1 MMKKGEKMIVT
12 WLIDRLVERS
22 DDVWTETV
30 DGYPERDTLH
40 IGFSGDEHRRE
51 TERSILQQSGIRL
64 SEVERLR
71 EEGVVTRI
79 WLDDYCCG
87 LELDLERT
95 HLLSGY
101 SREYLEIWI

>member
-1 MMKKGEKMIVT
+1 MKKGEKMIVT
-12 WLIDRLVERS
+12 DLIHKVVGRS
-22 DDVWTETV
+22 DYSSSDKDKGVITV
-30 DGYPERDTLH
+30 S
-40 IGFSGDEHRRE
+40 FWGDESRRE

-95 HLLSGY
+95 WLLSEY

>member
-1 MMKKGEKMIVT
+1 MIVT
-12 WLIDRLVERS
+12 DLIHRLVSRS
-22 DDVWTETV
+22 DSVWSEVV
-30 DGYPERDTLH
+30 DGHPERDTITL
-40 IGFSGDEHRRE
+40 GFCGDEDRRE

-71 EEGVVTRI
+71 EEGVVRRI

-95 HLLSGY
+95 WLLSEY
-101 SREYLEIWI
+101 SKEYLEIWI

>member
-1 MMKKGEKMIVT
+1 MIVT
-12 WLIDRLVERS
+12 DLIDRLVERS

-30 DGYPERDTLH
+30 DGHPERDTLH

-71 EEGVVTRI
+71 EEGVVLDVV
-79 WLDDYCCG
+79 LDDFFVGVRCS
-87 LELDLERT
+87 LDRVWLFT
-95 HLLSGY
+95 DW
-101 SREYLEIWI
+101 SRETLLRF

>member
-1 MMKKGEKMIVT
+1 MTVT
-12 WLIDRLVERS
+12 DLIDVLISRS
-22 DDVWTETV
+22 DDTWTETV
-30 DGYPERDTLH
+30 EGHPERDTLH

-51 TERSILQQSGIRL
+51 TERSILQQCGIRL

-71 EEGVVTRI
+71 QEGVVTRI

-95 HLLSGY
+95 WLLSEY